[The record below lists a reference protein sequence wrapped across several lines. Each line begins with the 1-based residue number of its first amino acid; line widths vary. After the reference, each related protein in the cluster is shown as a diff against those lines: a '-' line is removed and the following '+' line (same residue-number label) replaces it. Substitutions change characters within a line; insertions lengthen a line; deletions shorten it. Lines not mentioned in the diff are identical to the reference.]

1 MNRLIIIGNGFDLA
15 HGLKTRYSDFM
26 LDYLK
31 KILIE
36 IRKPKDFNVAGEE
49 IYSDELIKVGFSKT
63 NLHYIAT
70 PSDFNDC
77 NNLKDLIKVCAEY
90 GLQINGKTNFINEI
104 VIGFSNDNWVDIEN
118 LYYQHILK
126 IVKEYP
132 NDGSDKVLLLRYL
145 KLLNN
150 QMTFLKEKL
159 VEYLKKVD
167 ADFNFASILDSDFHY
182 ELESVFTENVRT
194 YDKQARGTRIGS
206 VIVLNFNYTN
216 LIQKYCKRLKDQF
229 YIDHIQL
236 HGKLSQP
243 ESIVFGYGDEI
254 HASYKEIEHLNEN
267 EFFEHIKSFKYFQN
281 SDYQKLISFIEA
293 DTFEVYVLG
302 HSLGL
307 SDRTMFNNI
316 FESKNLD
323 KVQLY
328 YYKNDSGSNDYTSKT
343 HEISRHFNDKGRM
356 RNKIVSFDRSKPMPQ
371 NTLPKS

>member
-31 KILIE
+31 GSIIMSASAKQNDLLIE
-36 IRKPKDFNVAGEE
+36 IIGDKECISNYEHQ
-49 IYSDELIKVGFSKT
+49 IIKQTSINDILNLLQGLGFK
-63 NLHYIAT
+63 
-70 PSDFNDC
+70 
-77 NNLKDLIKVCAEY
+77 IKFQNSFIES
-90 GLQINGKTNFINEI
+90 LINEALEK
-104 VIGFSNDNWVDIEN
+104 NWVDIEN
-118 LYYQHILK
+118 LYYQHLL
-126 IVKEYP
+126 
-132 NDGSDKVLLLRYL
+132 VLLKDYTLNKRGEVQALNNL
-145 KLLNN
+145 KSLNN

-229 YIDHIQL
+229 YIEHIQL
-236 HGKLSQP
+236 HGKLADP
-243 ESIVFGYGDEI
+243 NSIVFGYGDEI

-281 SDYQKLISFIEA
+281 SDYQKLMSFIGA
-293 DTFEVYVLG
+293 DPFEV
-302 HSLGL
+302 
-307 SDRTMFNNI
+307 
-316 FESKNLD
+316 
-323 KVQLY
+323 
-328 YYKNDSGSNDYTSKT
+328 
-343 HEISRHFNDKGRM
+343 
-356 RNKIVSFDRSKPMPQ
+356 
-371 NTLPKS
+371 